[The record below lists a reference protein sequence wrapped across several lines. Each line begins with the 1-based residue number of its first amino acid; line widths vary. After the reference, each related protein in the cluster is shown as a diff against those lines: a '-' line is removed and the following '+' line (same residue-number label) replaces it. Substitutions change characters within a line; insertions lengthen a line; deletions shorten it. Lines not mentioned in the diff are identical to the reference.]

1 MFRMTPVVPV
11 ELDTQSLLKWLAI
24 AGVAAAA
31 LLLWRGAANAADA
44 PKAGDAAPA
53 FALPDQ
59 NGRTRSLADYRDK
72 WLVLYF
78 YPKDDTPGCTEQA
91 CTFRDDWRKLTAMGA
106 EVVGVSVDDVG
117 SHFAF
122 AKKFSLPFPL
132 LADTSGGVAGSYG
145 SIYGFGPLKFA
156 KRNTFLVDP
165 QGRIAKV
172 YLSADTSK
180 NSQQVI
186 EDLQRLKAK

>member
-1 MFRMTPVVPV
+1 MTLAVPFDV
-11 ELDTQSLLKWLAI
+11 DAQSLVKWLAI
-24 AGVAAAA
+24 AGVALAG
-31 LLLWRGAANAADA
+31 LLVWRGVANAAEA

-53 FALPDQ
+53 FTLPDQ
-59 NGRTRSLADYRDK
+59 DGKTRSLADYRSK

-91 CTFRDDWRKLTAMGA
+91 CTFRDDWHKLAGMGA

-117 SHFAF
+117 SHSAF

-132 LADTSGGVAGSYG
+132 LADTSGEVAARYG
-145 SIYGFGPLKFA
+145 SIYGIGPLKFA

-165 QGRIAKV
+165 QGRIARV
-172 YLSADTSK
+172 YLSADTAR

>member
-1 MFRMTPVVPV
+1 MTFAVPFDV
-11 ELDTQSLLKWLAI
+11 DTQSLVKWLAI
-24 AGVAAAA
+24 AGVALAAMFF
-31 LLLWRGAANAADA
+31 WRGAANAADT

-53 FALPDQ
+53 FTLPDQ
-59 NGRTRSLADYRDK
+59 NGKTHSLADFRNK

-91 CTFRDDWRKLTAMGA
+91 CTFRDDWHKLTGMGA
-106 EVVGVSVDDVG
+106 EVVGVSVDDIG

-132 LADTSGGVAGSYG
+132 LADTSGEVAARYG
-145 SIYGFGPLKFA
+145 SIYGLGPLKFA

-172 YLSADTSK
+172 YLSANTSQ
-180 NSQQVI
+180 NSREVI
-186 EDLQRLKAK
+186 DDLQKLKAK

>member
-1 MFRMTPVVPV
+1 MTFAVPFDV
-11 ELDTQSLLKWLAI
+11 DTQSLVKWLAI
-24 AGVAAAA
+24 AGVALAAMFF
-31 LLLWRGAANAADA
+31 WRSAANAADT

-53 FALPDQ
+53 FTLPDQ
-59 NGRTRSLADYRDK
+59 NGKTHSLADFRNK

-91 CTFRDDWRKLTAMGA
+91 CTFRDDWHKLTGMGA
-106 EVVGVSVDDVG
+106 EVVGVSVDDIG

-132 LADTSGGVAGSYG
+132 LADTSGEVAARYG
-145 SIYGFGPLKFA
+145 SIYGLGPLKFA

-172 YLSADTSK
+172 YLSANTSQ
-180 NSQQVI
+180 NSREVI
-186 EDLQRLKAK
+186 DDLQKLKAK

>member
-1 MFRMTPVVPV
+1 MTPAVPV
-11 ELDTQSLLKWLAI
+11 DLDAQSLVKWIAI
-24 AGVAAAA
+24 AGVAVVA
-31 LLLWRGAANAADA
+31 LVFWRSTANAADA

-53 FALPDQ
+53 FTLPDQ
-59 NGRTRSLADYRDK
+59 DGKTRSLADFRSK

-91 CTFRDDWRKLTAMGA
+91 CTFRDDWHKLAGMGA
-106 EVVGVSVDDVG
+106 EVVGVSVDDIG
-117 SHFAF
+117 SHLAF

-132 LADTSGGVAGSYG
+132 LADTSGEVAGRYG
-145 SIYGFGPLKFA
+145 SIYGLGPLKFA
-156 KRNTFLVDP
+156 KRNTFLIDP

-172 YLSADTSK
+172 YLSADTSR

-186 EDLQRLKAK
+186 DDLQVLKK